1 MALFYS
7 TYFGIRNA
15 PLISGENATPM
26 TTTIEFLLISS
37 NHETLTAVRNAL
49 KQFPAHLNFV
59 PSPDL
64 ARDFLARRKTEGIF
78 VDLGVFETQELI
90 HWIRAD
96 KLNRPGVIFAC
107 LSNARGST
115 ATLLTGAD
123 FLLHKPLTVDGV
135 ASFISSAL
143 GKMNRERRRHYRH
156 PVNLPATLIIGGIE
170 EQVRLTDLGEG
181 GMAFQIAKPPALSM
195 VIEFS
200 FELIAGQQVTGRGA
214 IAWANGTGRAGV
226 KFQSLHGKGE
236 EQLQEW
242 LLNQQEVVAAPVVQR
257 G

>member
-1 MALFYS
+1 
-7 TYFGIRNA
+7 
-15 PLISGENATPM
+15 M

-107 LSNARGST
+107 LPNARGAT

-156 PVNLPATLIIGGIE
+156 PVNLSATLVIAGIK

-181 GMAFQIAKPPALSM
+181 GMAFQLLKPLAPSM
-195 VIEFS
+195 VIEFA
-200 FELIAGQQVTGRGA
+200 FELSTGQPITGRGE
-214 IAWANGTGRAGV
+214 IAWANGAGRAGI
-226 KFQSLHGKGE
+226 KFQCLHGKGE

-242 LLNQQEVVAAPVVQR
+242 LLEQQEIGTAPLADRPGMIPV
-257 G
+257 